1 MIKFR
6 AMISSA
12 KIQYYSSMGRSM
24 FKFCVIVQ
32 PILMGLFLGM
42 IYMNSSDLDFTTYA
56 LIGSGISTFWSSICF
71 SSASDI
77 QRERWYGT
85 LENIYVAPIGFTWI
99 IFGKIIGNSIAGVLS
114 ILISFTT
121 VFIVYGRPLVVEYPF
136 YFIMSILMLIMC
148 FMVVGF
154 FMASF
159 FTLSRNSRI
168 LMNFLEYPIFILC
181 GFLFPIDLLPEY
193 LQWFSY
199 ILAPTWAMKCIRF
212 SVTGKGSI
220 WSLVILVAITGAL
233 FLLAQLVYKE
243 IDKKC
248 RIDATLG
255 VY

>member
-6 AMISSA
+6 AMTSSA
-12 KIQYYSSMGRSM
+12 KIQFYSSMGRSM

-32 PILMGLFLGM
+32 PFLMGLFLGM
-42 IYMNSSDLDFTTYA
+42 IYVNSSDLDF
-56 LIGSGISTFWSSICF
+56 
-71 SSASDI
+71 I

-121 VFIVYGRPLVVEYPF
+121 VFIVYRRPLVVEYPF
-136 YFIMSILMLIMC
+136 YFIISILMLIIC

-181 GFLFPIDLLPEY
+181 GFLFPIDLLPKY
-193 LQWFSY
+193 LQWLSY
-199 ILAPTWAMKCIRF
+199 LFAPTWAMKFVRF
-212 SVTGKGSI
+212 SVTGKGSL
-220 WSLVILVAITGAL
+220 WSLVILVVITSAL
-233 FLLAQLVYKE
+233 FLLAQLV
-243 IDKKC
+243 KKL
-248 RIDATLG
+248 IKN
-255 VY
+255 VE